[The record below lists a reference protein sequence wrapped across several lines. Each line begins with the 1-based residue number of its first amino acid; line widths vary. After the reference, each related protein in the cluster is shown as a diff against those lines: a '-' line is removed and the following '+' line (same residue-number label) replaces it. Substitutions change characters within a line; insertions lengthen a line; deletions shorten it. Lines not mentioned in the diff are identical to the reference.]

1 MFTHHKMKKLIE
13 IINKL
18 TPKED
23 KLKHFF
29 WGFVYALVSYV
40 IGVYLLDSK
49 LFTMFLPVAFGAAK
63 EIYDDIKYGGF
74 DVEDLFY
81 TLIPSFIITLIILQ

>member
-1 MFTHHKMKKLIE
+1 MNKLIE

-29 WGFVYALVSYV
+29 WGFIYAVISYV
-40 IGVYLLDSK
+40 ISYYLLDSK
-49 LFTMFLPVAFGAAK
+49 LFTMFLPVLFGAIK
-63 EIYDDIKYGGF
+63 EVHDDIKYGGF

-81 TLIPSFIITLIILQ
+81 TLIPSFIITLIIIY

>member
-1 MFTHHKMKKLIE
+1 MNKIIE

-29 WGFVYALVSYV
+29 WGFIYAVISYV
-40 IGVYLLDSK
+40 IGYYLLGSK
-49 LFTMFLPVAFGAAK
+49 LFTMFLPVLFGSIK
-63 EIYDDIKYGGF
+63 EIHDDIKYGGF

-81 TLIPSFIITLIILQ
+81 TLIPSFIITLIIIQ

>member
-1 MFTHHKMKKLIE
+1 MKKIIE
-13 IINKL
+13 IINRL
-18 TPKED
+18 TPEQD

-29 WGFVYALVSYV
+29 WGFVYAVVSYV

-49 LFTMFLPVAFGAAK
+49 LFTMFLPVVLGASK
-63 EIYDDIKYGGF
+63 EIYDDITYGGF
-74 DVEDLFY
+74 DVKDLFY